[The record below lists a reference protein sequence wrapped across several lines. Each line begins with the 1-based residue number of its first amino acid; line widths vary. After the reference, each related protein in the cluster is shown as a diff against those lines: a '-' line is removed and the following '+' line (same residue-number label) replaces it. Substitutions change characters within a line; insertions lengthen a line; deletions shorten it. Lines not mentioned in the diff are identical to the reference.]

1 MCDII
6 TIEAGSSVRIPTHTM
21 LDAMGIDLDGKMDA
35 CTERADGGWGLK
47 GESKSPYSLPKTLTF
62 LIQKP

>member
-6 TIEAGSSVRIPTHTM
+6 TIEAGSSVRIPTQTM

-47 GESKSPYSLPKTLTF
+47 GKSNSSYFPPKR
-62 LIQKP
+62 